1 MIPKELFQKVRR
13 IEITTSRLVSDVF
26 AGEYHS
32 VFKGQGMEFD
42 EVREYQPGDDVRT
55 IDWNVTARTGKP
67 HIKKFVEERE
77 LTVMILVDVSLSCR
91 FASTNMLKSQLAA
104 EVAAILAFSAVRN
117 NDKVGLVIFT
127 DKIEKFIP
135 PRKGVSHV
143 LRVIR
148 EVLYFKPKGRSTD
161 IANALEY
168 LNKVTSRK
176 SITFLISDFFPPG
189 AISDIV
195 GKNQDYRKNLNNAGE
210 VLRKSL
216 AIANKRHDVIAI
228 TLNDP
233 REIQLPN
240 CGLIDL
246 EDAETGKVVLVDS
259 SNSAIRQQYYQ
270 NNLERL
276 KQRERLFRS
285 IGADCIDISTD
296 VPYTDAIVK
305 FFLKRRRRK
314 R

>member
-1 MIPKELFQKVRR
+1 MIPAEVMQKIRR
-13 IEITTSRLVSDVF
+13 IQIRTSHMVTDIL

-91 FASTNMLKSQLAA
+91 FASVNMLKSQLAA
-104 EVAAILAFSAVRN
+104 EVAAVLSFSAIRN
-117 NDKVGLVIFT
+117 NDKVGLIIFT

-143 LRVIR
+143 LHVIR
-148 EVLYFKPKGRSTD
+148 EVLYFEPQGSSTN
-161 IANALEY
+161 IADALEY
-168 LNKVTSRK
+168 LNKVTTRK
-176 SITFLISDFFPPG
+176 SIVFLISDFFPG
-189 AISDIV
+189 ATITDV
-195 GKNQDYRKNLNNAGE
+195 AKNGE
-210 VLRKSL
+210 VYQKDLNGAREALKKSL
-216 AIANKRHDVIAI
+216 AIANKRHDVIAVI
-228 TLNDP
+228 LNDP
-233 REIQLPN
+233 REIQLRD
-240 CGLIDL
+240 CGLITL
-246 EDAETGKVVLVDS
+246 EDAETGKTVLIDS
-259 SNSAIRQQYYQ
+259 SDTALRQQYYQ
-270 NNLERL
+270 NNMDRL
-276 KQRERLFRS
+276 KARERLFRS
-285 IGADCIDISTD
+285 IGVDYIDISTD

-305 FFLKRRRRK
+305 FFLKRRSRK